1 VERSTGPQRTPL
13 VLAALAVVAFAS
25 NSLLCRLA
33 LRPGWIDATSF
44 ALIRIASG
52 AATLLLLST
61 VRGGMRTT
69 MRFGSWRSAV
79 ALTAYAVPFAF
90 AYVDLDAGTGALV
103 LFGAVQ
109 ITMITAGIAG
119 GERPPLQF
127 WLGFAAAIAGLVVLL
142 LPGATAPSLA
152 GLLWMTVAG
161 VSWGAYS
168 LRGRSAEDPCATTA
182 ANFVLATPICVVL
195 SACCAASTPVVVE
208 PSGVLVA
215 ALSGAIPS
223 GLGYV
228 VWYAAVRH
236 IPRTTAALAQLTVPV
251 LAACGGILCF
261 EEPLT
266 LRLCVAAALTLGGT
280 ALVLQR
286 RN

>member
-1 VERSTGPQRTPL
+1 MERSDAQHRAPL
-13 VLAALAVVAFAS
+13 LLAALAVLAFAG

-33 LRPGWIDATSF
+33 LRPGWIDAPSF

-61 VRGGMRTT
+61 MRIGMRKTLQC
-69 MRFGSWRSAV
+69 GSWMSAV
-79 ALTAYAVPFAF
+79 ALTAYAAPFAL
-90 AYVDLDAGTGALV
+90 AYVELDAGTGALV

-119 GERPPLQF
+119 GERPPLRF

-161 VSWGAYS
+161 VSWGVYS

-195 SACCAASTPVVVE
+195 SVFCAASTPVVME
-208 PSGVLVA
+208 PNGALAA

-228 VWYAAVRH
+228 VWYAAVRRL
-236 IPRTTAALAQLTVPV
+236 PRTTAALAQLTVPIV
-251 LAACGGILCF
+251 AACGGIAWF
-261 EEPLT
+261 SEPVT
-266 LRLCVAAALTLGGT
+266 LRLCAAAMLTLGG
-280 ALVLQR
+280 AAIVLQR
-286 RN
+286 RR

>member
-1 VERSTGPQRTPL
+1 MERSTGPQRTPL

-79 ALTAYAVPFAF
+79 VLTTYAVPFAF
-90 AYVDLDAGTGALV
+90 AYIDLEAGTGALV

-161 VSWGAYS
+161 VSWGVYS
-168 LRGRSAEDPCATTA
+168 LLGRSAEDPCATTA
-182 ANFVLATPICVVL
+182 ANFVRATPICVVL
-195 SACCAASTPVVVE
+195 SVSCAASTPVVME
-208 PSGVLVA
+208 PNGALVA

-228 VWYAAVRH
+228 VWYAAVRRL
-236 IPRTTAALAQLTVPV
+236 PRTTAALAQLTVPIV
-251 LAACGGILCF
+251 AACGGIAWF
-261 EEPLT
+261 SEPVT
-266 LRLCVAAALTLGGT
+266 LRLCAAALLTLGG
-280 ALVLQR
+280 AAIVLQR
-286 RN
+286 RR

>member
-1 VERSTGPQRTPL
+1 VEHSDAPRRAPL
-13 VLAALAVVAFAS
+13 LLAALAVLAFAG

-61 VRGGMRTT
+61 VRIGMRTT
-69 MRFGSWRSAV
+69 MRCGSWTSAV
-79 ALTAYAVPFAF
+79 ALTSYAAPFAL
-90 AYVDLDAGTGALV
+90 AYVELDAGTGALV

-119 GERPPLQF
+119 GERPPLRF

-142 LPGATAPSLA
+142 LPGATAPSVA

-161 VSWGAYS
+161 VSWGVYS

-182 ANFVLATPICVVL
+182 ANFALATPMCAVL
-195 SACCAASTPVVVE
+195 SVFCAAANPIVME
-208 PSGVLVA
+208 PSGVLIA
-215 ALSGAIPS
+215 ALSGAVPS

-236 IPRTTAALAQLTVPV
+236 IPRTTAALAQLTVPIV
-251 LAACGGILCF
+251 AACGGIAWF
-261 EEPLT
+261 SEPVT
-266 LRLCVAAALTLGGT
+266 LRLCTAALLTLGG
-280 ALVLQR
+280 AAIVLQR
-286 RN
+286 RR

>member
-1 VERSTGPQRTPL
+1 VERSDAQHRAPL
-13 VLAALAVVAFAS
+13 LLAALAVLAFAG

-61 VRGGMRTT
+61 VRIGMRKT
-69 MRFGSWRSAV
+69 MQRGSWMSAI
-79 ALTAYAVPFAF
+79 ALAAYAAPFAL

-119 GERPPLQF
+119 GERPPLRF

-161 VSWGAYS
+161 VSWGVYS
-168 LRGRSAEDPCATTA
+168 LRGRSADDPCATTA
-182 ANFVLATPICVVL
+182 ANFVLATPICVAL
-195 SACCAASTPVVVE
+195 SACCAASTPVVME

-215 ALSGAIPS
+215 ALSGVIPS

-228 VWYAAVRH
+228 VWYAAVGRL
-236 IPRTTAALAQLTVPV
+236 PRTTAALAQLTVPI
-251 LAACGGILCF
+251 LAACGGIAWF
-261 EEPLT
+261 SEPVT
-266 LRLCVAAALTLGGT
+266 LRLCAAALLTLGG
-280 ALVLQR
+280 AAIVLQR
-286 RN
+286 RR

>member
-1 VERSTGPQRTPL
+1 MERSTEPQRTPL
-13 VLAALAVVAFAS
+13 VLAALAVAAFAS

-33 LRPGWIDATSF
+33 LRPGWIDGASF

-61 VRGGMRTT
+61 VRIGMRKTLQC
-69 MRFGSWRSAV
+69 GSWMSAV
-79 ALTAYAVPFAF
+79 ALTTYAVPFAF
-90 AYVDLDAGTGALV
+90 AYIDLEAGTGALV
-103 LFGAVQ
+103 LFGSVQ

-119 GERPPLQF
+119 GERPPLRF

-142 LPGATAPSLA
+142 LPGATAPSLE
-152 GLLWMTVAG
+152 GLLWMTMAG
-161 VSWGAYS
+161 VSWGVYS
-168 LRGRSAEDPCATTA
+168 LRGRSTEDACATTA
-182 ANFVLATPICVVL
+182 ANFVFATPICLLL
-195 SACCAASTPVVVE
+195 SACCAASTPIVVE
-208 PSGVLVA
+208 PRGAMAA
-215 ALSGAIPS
+215 ALSGAVPS

-236 IPRTTAALAQLTVPV
+236 IPRTTAALAQLTVPI

-261 EEPLT
+261 EEPLS